1 MLLLVVLVLVCV
13 LVLHVVLVL
22 DLIFVFVLVLI
33 FVFVVLVLVFTFCF
47 CSCSCFCFCFCFC
60 CSCFYFIFFVNG
72 LVFVVFDFACFWG
85 VSTVVAVISPSVGR
99 GIIVGIYDEQ
109 IEWTTATTSKP
120 FSYSNVTPCLGRS

>member
-33 FVFVVLVLVFTFCF
+33 FVFVVLVLVFT
-47 CSCSCFCFCFCFC
+47 FCFCFC

>member
-1 MLLLVVLVLVCV
+1 VLLLVVLVLVCV

-33 FVFVVLVLVFTFCF
+33 FVFVVLVLVFT
-47 CSCSCFCFCFCFC
+47 FCFCFC